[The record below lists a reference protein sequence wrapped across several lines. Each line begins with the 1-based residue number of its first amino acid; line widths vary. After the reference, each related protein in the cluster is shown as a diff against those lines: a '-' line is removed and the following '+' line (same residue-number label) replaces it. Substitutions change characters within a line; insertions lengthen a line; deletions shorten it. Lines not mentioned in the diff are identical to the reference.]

1 MTTTTIKQV
10 VGTRTSLA
18 FTGSA
23 LSTLASATY
32 VQNTTAYD
40 CTTNQPD
47 DVVVDVVVNQNTGSP
62 TGNKQAVV
70 FIQESLDGTNY
81 RTGPT
86 SGTTTTREPNLK
98 QMGVVPMTTQN
109 TSEEG
114 MFSVLNTLGFV
125 PAKFFIV
132 IKNDCGQAFT
142 AGTVFTSEISFTQ
155 S

>member
-47 DVVVDVVVNQNTGSP
+47 DVIIDVVVATTNTPS
-62 TGNKQAVV
+62 GNKQVVV

-98 QMGVVPMTTQN
+98 QMGVVPLTTAS
-109 TSEEG
+109 TTEEG

-132 IKNDCGQAFT
+132 IKDDLGVALT
-142 AGTVFTSEISFTQ
+142 SGTVFTSEISFTQ